1 MTTINSITERV
12 LSVRNRS
19 AWARGV
25 AAYAEDLLE
34 TLSEAVEGGYFDTAD
49 LDDVSAVRKALLNGA
64 SDWAEYSH
72 GGAALCYDTDIAARL
87 CAPWELRRTRNGSRR
102 PNSRENWLD
111 VQSRALYQAA
121 ERICEAVLELAEDTR
136 AEAVTVVT
144 IIPPVLPVAA
154 R

>member
-1 MTTINSITERV
+1 MTTINAITERA

-25 AAYAEDLLE
+25 AEYTAELLE

-49 LDDVSAVRKALLNGA
+49 LGNVSAVRKALLNGA
-64 SDWAEYSH
+64 ENWAEYSH
-72 GGAALCYDTDIAARL
+72 GGCALCYDTDIARRL
-87 CAPWELRRTRNGSRR
+87 CAPWELRRTRNGQRN

-121 ERICEAVLELAEDTR
+121 ERICEAVRELAADTR
-136 AEAVTVVT
+136 AESVTVVT